1 MHTVH
6 HYSLGRTAVDRL
18 DRLRRLEGIICD
30 GIKAYEDRN
39 ALIVLLVDSGI
50 SKAEVSRQ
58 LNAVRDSTGVDRLTP
73 AAITATCKRLA
84 E

>member
-1 MHTVH
+1 MHTI
-6 HYSLGRTAVDRL
+6 HYYGPGRTAVDPL

-30 GIKAYEDRN
+30 GIKAYEERN
-39 ALIVLLVDSGI
+39 ALIVSLVDSGM
-50 SKAEVSRQ
+50 SKAEVARQ
-58 LNAVRDSTGVDRLTP
+58 INAVRDSNSVDRLTP